1 MWLTD
6 GVVDPIEKCRADALL
21 RFHVHLYWIQ
31 DNTKAEKCTP
41 KYYLVLDFT

>member
-21 RFHVHLYWIQ
+21 RFHVHLYWIILKQ
-31 DNTKAEKCTP
+31 KNAPP
-41 KYYLVLDFT
+41 KYHLVLDFT